1 MGGKWMMKHSPDTE
15 DFYKSIRNRVFE
27 EITPAEIL
35 REKQENP
42 DQVKLK
48 IRNICLQ
55 TIQASKRVLPIEYQE
70 QIIHRLL
77 NEIFGFGMIQP
88 LLEDPSISEI
98 MINAPD
104 SVFIEREGKL
114 IKSDVQFESPTQI
127 IQIIDRI
134 VSPLGR
140 RIDESSPLVDARL
153 PDGSRVNA
161 VIPPIAVKSP
171 TLTIRKFK
179 DTILDYES
187 LINFGSMTKEM
198 ANFIHA
204 IVRAR
209 ANVIISG
216 GTGSGKTT
224 LLNVCSSSIPS
235 TERIITVEDSVELK
249 LKQPHVISLEARPP
263 NIEGQGQ
270 VTIRDLVIN
279 CLRMRPDRILVGEV
293 RGKEAFDMLQAMN
306 TGHDGSL
313 TTVHANTPKDV
324 ISRLTSMVYMT
335 GLEMP
340 VHILQEMIFSAI
352 ECVIQT
358 ARFSDGSRRIT
369 TISELAEFKDKE
381 IVLNHIYHFVVDRR
395 DEKGKVVGHYE
406 YKPYSDRIKSKLE
419 VLRYEKE
426 QPLDSLESQKSS
438 ESQDVSKA
446 NSEKLQNVMKK
457 LGKPYEK

>member
-1 MGGKWMMKHSPDTE
+1 MIKHSSDTE
-15 DFYKSIRNRVFE
+15 EFYKKIRNSVFE

-42 DQVKLK
+42 EQVKAK

-55 TIQASKRVLPIEYQE
+55 TIQISKRVLPIEYQE

-88 LLEDPSISEI
+88 LLEDPSVSEI

-104 SVFIEREGKL
+104 EVYIERDGKL
-114 IKSDVQFESPTQI
+114 LKSDVQFESPGQI
-127 IQIIDRI
+127 MQIIDRI

-161 VIPPIAVKSP
+161 IIPPIAVKSP

-179 DTILDYES
+179 DTILDYDS
-187 LINFGSMTKEM
+187 LITFGSMTREM
-198 ANFIHA
+198 ADFIHA
-204 IVRAR
+204 IVRSR
-209 ANVIISG
+209 ANIIISG

-224 LLNVCSSSIPS
+224 LLNVCSTSIPAA
-235 TERIITVEDSVELK
+235 ERIITVEDSVELK

-340 VHILQEMIFSAI
+340 VHILQEMIYSAI

-369 TISELAEFKDKE
+369 TISELAEFQDKQV
-381 IVLNHIYHFVVDRR
+381 VLNPIYQFVIDGR
-395 DEKGKVVGHYE
+395 DENGKIQGHYE
-406 YKPYSDRIKSKLE
+406 YKQYTNRIKSKLE
-419 VLRYEKE
+419 ALRYDKEK
-426 QPLDSLESQKSS
+426 PLDSLESKMNSNPVTNDPSYEKMQK
-438 ESQDVSKA
+438 V
-446 NSEKLQNVMKK
+446 LQK
-457 LGKPYEK
+457 LGHTHEKK

>member
-1 MGGKWMMKHSPDTE
+1 MMKHSPDTE

-187 LINFGSMTKEM
+187 LINYGSMTKEM

-209 ANVIISG
+209 ANIIISG

-446 NSEKLQNVMKK
+446 NNEKLQDVMKK

>member
-187 LINFGSMTKEM
+187 LINYGSMTKEM

-209 ANVIISG
+209 ANIIISG

-446 NSEKLQNVMKK
+446 NNEKLQDVMKK

>member
-1 MGGKWMMKHSPDTE
+1 MMKHSPDTE
-15 DFYKSIRNRVFE
+15 EFYKSIRNRVFE

-35 REKQENP
+35 REKQESP

-104 SVFIEREGKL
+104 SVFIERDGKL

-127 IQIIDRI
+127 VQIIDRI

-198 ANFIHA
+198 ASFIHA
-204 IVRAR
+204 IIRAR
-209 ANVIISG
+209 ANIIISG

-249 LKQPHVISLEARPP
+249 LDQPHVISLEARPP

-324 ISRLTSMVYMT
+324 IARLTSMVYMT

-358 ARFSDGSRRIT
+358 SRFSDGSRRIT
-369 TISELAEFKDKE
+369 TVSELAEFQDNQV
-381 IVLNHIYHFVVDRR
+381 VLNHIYRFVVDRR
-395 DEKGKVVGHYE
+395 DETGKVVGHYE
-406 YKPYSDRIKSKLE
+406 YKPYSDRLKSKLE

-426 QPLDSLESQKSS
+426 NPLDFLESQ
-438 ESQDVSKA
+438 ESTASQVANKA
-446 NSEKLQNVMKK
+446 NDEKLQNVMKK
-457 LGKPYEK
+457 LGQPYEK